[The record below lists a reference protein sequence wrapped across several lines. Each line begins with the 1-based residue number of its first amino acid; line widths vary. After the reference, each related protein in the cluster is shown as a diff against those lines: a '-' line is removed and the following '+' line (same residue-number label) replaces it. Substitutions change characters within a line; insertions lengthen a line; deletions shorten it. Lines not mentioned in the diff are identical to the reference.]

1 MRPWA
6 SAWDSVFNTDCI
18 MKKFLTIL
26 AASCIVISAGA
37 AVEAPADTT
46 AKKTSVWE
54 KIFPPRKDKLADRVN
69 AEAAVKEEAPAQTEQ
84 PQAVTSQ
91 EPQTPPSG
99 SKPQTSNKR
108 ESKDELRK
116 ENEALRSELEN
127 LRKELEALR
136 SGSKEETVQ
145 PAAQKEGSHHHAS
158 AGKSRTQGDTT
169 NNLYSLQRRT
179 AGNQEG
185 NYNMNTV
192 HFTSNVPDEVMIQRL
207 KDMNAFIELP
217 YNETVKNWMIL
228 YSEKMPSRM
237 SQLLGL
243 SEYYMPIF
251 EKTFLHYGLPEELK
265 YLAIIES
272 ALNPVAVSRA
282 GATGMWQFMYFT
294 AKNYGL
300 EINSFVDERRDPYK
314 SADAAARYLRDAYSL
329 FGDWSL
335 AISSYNCGAGNV
347 NKAIKRAGGSKAFWD
362 IYPYLPAETRG
373 YVPAMV
379 GAMYAVKYHR
389 EYGIRPAPIEIP
401 GEVDTFHIHRNVGFD
416 QITAC
421 TQITTTEL
429 RDLNPQYYKDV
440 IPGNS
445 GTYILRLHADRS
457 DDFIAHQDSIYAKA
471 ARIGGGVNVD
481 SGSSSGTSGRTY
493 SGSSSASSNTG
504 GSRPSSSG
512 NSSSSGY
519 KWTYYKVKSG
529 DTLGK
534 IASKYGTT
542 VNQIK
547 TWNGLRSNTIVIGQ
561 SLKVGRSKTGGGS
574 SYSGGGSSSGSS
586 SIKATH
592 TVKSGE
598 TLSSIARK
606 YGSTPD
612 KIKKANGLRSD
623 VIKVGQKLKIPR

>member
-1 MRPWA
+1 
-6 SAWDSVFNTDCI
+6 
-18 MKKFLTIL
+18 MKKLLTIL
-26 AASCIVISAGA
+26 AASCLVISAFA
-37 AVEAPADTT
+37 AVDVPADTT
-46 AKKTSVWE
+46 AKKVSFWE
-54 KIFPPRKDKLADRVN
+54 KLFPPLDKDKNKDT
-69 AEAAVKEEAPAQTEQ
+69 EAGPKDETTVQPAQQ
-84 PQAVTSQ
+84 PQPQTQSVTQ
-91 EPQTPPSG
+91 EEPQTPPSA
-99 SKPQTSNKR
+99 KQQKQ
-108 ESKDELRK
+108 SKDELRK
-116 ENEALRSELEN
+116 ENESLRSEIES

-136 SGSKEETVQ
+136 NSSAKANETEPVT
-145 PAAQKEGSHHHAS
+145 PQKDSRHHAS
-158 AGKSRTQGDTT
+158 SGKSRSQGDTT

-185 NYNMNTV
+185 NYNMNAV

-207 KDMNAFIELP
+207 KDMNAFIDLP

-416 QITAC
+416 QIVAYTD
-421 TQITTTEL
+421 ITTTGL
-429 RDLNPQYYKDV
+429 RDLNPQYYKDI

-457 DDFIAHQDSIYAKA
+457 EDFISHQDSIYAKA
-471 ARIGGGVNVD
+471 ALIGGGVNVD
-481 SGSSSGTSGRTY
+481 SGTGSSGRTY
-493 SGSSSASSNTG
+493 NGSGQASSYSG
-504 GSRPSSSG
+504 GSRTSSTG
-512 NSSSSGY
+512 NASSSGY

-534 IASKYGTT
+534 IASRYGTT

-547 TWNGLRSNTIVIGQ
+547 AWNGLRSNTIVVGKT
-561 SLKVGRSKTGGGS
+561 LKVGRTRTGGGS
-574 SYSGGGSSSGSS
+574 SYSGGGSGSSSGSS
-586 SIKATH
+586 GIKATH
-592 TVKSGE
+592 TVRSGE

-623 VIKVGQKLKIPR
+623 VIRVGQKLKIPR

>member
-1 MRPWA
+1 MISTGTAYA
-6 SAWDSVFNTDCI
+6 SVPT
-18 MKKFLTIL
+18 
-26 AASCIVISAGA
+26 
-37 AVEAPADTT
+37 DTT
-46 AKKTSVWE
+46 SKKTSVWD
-54 KIFPPRKDKLADRVN
+54 KIFPPRKDKVQQEEDKPSRS
-69 AEAAVKEEAPAQTEQ
+69 AEPVAQPTEPPQSDEHKQQGQNSSKGKSKE
-84 PQAVTSQ
+84 
-91 EPQTPPSG
+91 
-99 SKPQTSNKR
+99 
-108 ESKDELRK
+108 ELRK
-116 ENEALRSELEN
+116 ENDALRSELET
-127 LRKELEALR
+127 LRQQLESLRGTDDSKAAVQQGTAKE
-136 SGSKEETVQ
+136 SGTAKGKTR
-145 PAAQKEGSHHHAS
+145 HAS
-158 AGKSRTQGDTT
+158 TSQGDTT
-169 NNLYSLQRRT
+169 NSLYSLQRRT

-185 NYNMNTV
+185 NYNMNTA

-207 KDMNAFIELP
+207 KDMNSFIELP

-379 GAMYAVKYHR
+379 GAMYAVKYHK

-401 GEVDTFHIHRNVGFD
+401 GEVDTFHIHRNVSFD

-421 TQITTTEL
+421 TQITRTEL
-429 RDLNPQYYKDV
+429 RDLNPQYYKDIV
-440 IPGNS
+440 PGNS

-457 DDFIAHQDSIYAKA
+457 DDFIAHQDSIYAKSA
-471 ARIGGGVNVD
+471 QVGGEVNVD
-481 SGSSSGTSGRTY
+481 AGGSSSGSRTY
-493 SGSSSASSNTG
+493 TGGGGSSASTNTG
-504 GSRPSSSG
+504 GSRSSSTG
-512 NSSSSGY
+512 NASSSGY
-519 KWTYYKVKSG
+519 KWVYYKVKSG

-534 IASKYGTT
+534 IASRNGTT

-547 TWNGLRSNTIVIGQ
+547 TWNNLRSNTIVIGQ
-561 SLKVGRSKTGGGS
+561 NLKVGRSRTGGTVGGNSGRS
-574 SYSGGGSSSGSS
+574 SSGGGSG
-586 SIKATH
+586 IKATH
-592 TVKSGE
+592 VVKSGE
-598 TLSSIARK
+598 TLFSISRK
-606 YGSTPD
+606 YGTTPD

-623 VIKVGQKLKIPR
+623 RIVVGQKLKIPR

>member
-1 MRPWA
+1 
-6 SAWDSVFNTDCI
+6 
-18 MKKFLTIL
+18 MKKLLTTL
-26 AASCIVISAGA
+26 AALCIVILQATA
-37 AVEAPADTT
+37 ATAPGQVDTT
-46 AKKTSVWE
+46 TKKTSVWN
-54 KIFPPRKDKLADRVN
+54 KIFPPLQKDKEKDQPETAP
-69 AEAAVKEEAPAQTEQ
+69 APAQVREE
-84 PQAVTSQ
+84 PPASQ
-91 EPQTPPSG
+91 NDDKVNVKKG
-99 SKPQTSNKR
+99 R
-108 ESKDELRK
+108 ESKEDLK
-116 ENEALRSELEN
+116 
-127 LRKELEALR
+127 KELEALR
-136 SGSKEETVQ
+136 KENERLR
-145 PAAQKEGSHHHAS
+145 KENESLRQGDS
-158 AGKSRTQGDTT
+158 AGKTEPETTRPEPRHGTSAGRSHGSQSDTT
-169 NNLYSLQRRT
+169 NSLYALQRRT
-179 AGNQEG
+179 AGNKEG
-185 NYNMNTV
+185 NYNMETA
-192 HFTSNVPDEVMIQRL
+192 HFTSDVPDEVMIARL
-207 KDMNAFIELP
+207 KAMNAFIDLP

-251 EKTFLHYGLPEELK
+251 EKTFLHYGMPEELK

-272 ALNPVAVSRA
+272 ALNPLAVSRA
-282 GATGMWQFMYFT
+282 GATGMWQFMYAT

-314 SADAAARYLRDAYSL
+314 SADAAARYLKDAYSL

-347 NKAIKRAGGSKAFWD
+347 NKAIKRAGGSKQFWD

-416 QITAC
+416 QIVAC
-421 TQITTTEL
+421 TQITSTEL
-429 RDLNPQYYKDV
+429 RDLNPQYYKDI

-445 GTYILRLHADRS
+445 STPGNPYILRLHADRS
-457 DDFIAHQDSIYAKA
+457 EDFIAHQDSIYAKSA
-471 ARIGGGVNVD
+471 AIGGGVNVD
-481 SGSSSGTSGRTY
+481 PGNGSGGSAYHGSGSGSSSSY
-493 SGSSSASSNTG
+493 TG
-504 GSRPSSSG
+504 GSRTSGSG
-512 NSSSSGY
+512 NSGTSGY
-519 KWTYYKVKSG
+519 SWIYHKVKSG

-547 TWNGLRSNTIVIGQ
+547 AWNGLKSNTIVVGK
-561 SLKVGRSKTGGGS
+561 SLKVGRKKGGS
-574 SYSGGGSSSGSS
+574 SGGGSHSSSSSSSSG

-598 TLSSIARK
+598 TLFSIARH

-612 KIKKANGLRSD
+612 KIKKANGLSSD
-623 VIKVGQKLKIPR
+623 VIRVGQKLKIPK

>member
-1 MRPWA
+1 
-6 SAWDSVFNTDCI
+6 
-18 MKKFLTIL
+18 MKRFLVTV
-26 AASCIVISAGA
+26 AALSLVISTGA
-37 AVEAPADTT
+37 SPVYAPSDTT
-46 AKKTSVWE
+46 TKKQSFWE
-54 KIFPPRKDKLADRVN
+54 RLFPPVDKSKPERSPEVP
-69 AEAAVKEEAPAQTEQ
+69 VQTETQTAPVQEQQ
-84 PQAVTSQ
+84 PVVTTPPKT
-91 EPQTPPSG
+91 ETEEQTPDKAAG
-99 SKPQTSNKR
+99 KGRTK
-108 ESKDELRK
+108 EDLRK
-116 ENEALRSELEN
+116 ENESLRKELESM
-127 LRKELEALR
+127 RKELEALK
-136 SGSKEETVQ
+136 SQGGGTTPAETRTDK
-145 PAAQKEGSHHHAS
+145 PATRPHSHLSEGKTRE
-158 AGKSRTQGDTT
+158 KSDTA
-169 NNLYSLQRRT
+169 NSLYSLQRRT
-179 AGNQEG
+179 AGNKEG
-185 NYNMNTV
+185 NYNMESA
-192 HFTSNVPDEVMIQRL
+192 HFTSDVPDAVMIQRL
-207 KDMNAFIELP
+207 KDMNSFIDLP

-251 EKTFLHYGLPEELK
+251 ERTFLHYGLPEELK

-282 GATGMWQFMYFT
+282 GATGMWQFMYST

-379 GAMYAVKYHR
+379 GAMYAVKYHN

-421 TQITTTEL
+421 TRITATEL
-429 RDLNPQYYKDV
+429 RDLNPQYYKDI

-457 DDFIAHQDSIYAKA
+457 EDFIANQDSIYAKSA
-471 ARIGGGVNVD
+471 TIGGGVNVD
-481 SGSSSGTSGRTY
+481 TTGNGSATPART
-493 SGSSSASSNTG
+493 GSYTG
-504 GSRPSSSG
+504 GSRTSSQG
-512 NSSSSGY
+512 NASSSGY
-519 KWTYYKVKSG
+519 KWIYYKVKNG

-534 IASKYGTT
+534 IASRYGTT

-547 TWNGLRSNTIVIGQ
+547 TWNGMRSNTIQVGKT
-561 SLKVGRSKTGGGS
+561 LKVGRTKTGGGS
-574 SYSGGGSSSGSS
+574 SYSGGGSSGSTT
-586 SIKATH
+586 IKATH
-592 TVKSGE
+592 TVKAGE
-598 TLSSIARK
+598 TLYSISKR
-606 YGSTPD
+606 YGTTVD
-612 KIKKANGLRSD
+612 KIKKANGLSSD
-623 VIKVGQKLKIPR
+623 VVRSGQKLKIPK

>member
-1 MRPWA
+1 
-6 SAWDSVFNTDCI
+6 
-18 MKKFLTIL
+18 MKRLLTTL
-26 AASCIVISAGA
+26 AALCIVFLAGA
-37 AVEAPADTT
+37 VTTTPEQVDTT
-46 AKKTSVWE
+46 KKTSVWN
-54 KIFPPRKDKLADRVN
+54 KIFPPLSKDKDKDEAKAGQQTASPEQVKQDPPAGQ
-69 AEAAVKEEAPAQTEQ
+69 AEEKETVKGKGRETKEEL
-84 PQAVTSQ
+84 
-91 EPQTPPSG
+91 
-99 SKPQTSNKR
+99 K
-108 ESKDELRK
+108 
-116 ENEALRSELEN
+116 
-127 LRKELEALR
+127 KELEALR
-136 SGSKEETVQ
+136 QENERLRKENESLRQADASGKTESETSRPETHVSK
-145 PAAQKEGSHHHAS
+145 
-158 AGKSRTQGDTT
+158 GKSHGSPSDTT
-169 NNLYSLQRRT
+169 NSVYALQRRT
-179 AGNQEG
+179 AGNKEG
-185 NYNMNTV
+185 NYNMETA

-207 KDMNAFIELP
+207 KDMNAFIDLP

-282 GATGMWQFMYFT
+282 GATGMWQFMYAT

-314 SADAAARYLRDAYSL
+314 SADAAARYLKDAYSL

-347 NKAIKRAGGSKAFWD
+347 NKAIKRAGGSKQFWD

-416 QITAC
+416 QIVAC
-421 TQITTTEL
+421 TQITATEL
-429 RDLNPQYYKDV
+429 RDLNPQYYKDIV
-440 IPGNS
+440 PGNS
-445 GTYILRLHADRS
+445 STPGNPYILRLHADRS
-457 DDFIAHQDSIYAKA
+457 EDFIAHQDSIYAKSA
-471 ARIGGGVNVD
+471 ALGGSVNVD
-481 SGSSSGTSGRTY
+481 PGTSSGGSAYHGSGSGSSSSYTGGSKSSGSGN
-493 SGSSSASSNTG
+493 SGSS
-504 GSRPSSSG
+504 
-512 NSSSSGY
+512 GY
-519 KWTYYKVKSG
+519 SWIYHKVKSG

-547 TWNGLRSNTIVIGQ
+547 TWNGLKSNTIVVGK
-561 SLKVGRSKTGGGS
+561 SLKVGRKKGGS
-574 SYSGGGSSSGSS
+574 TSASSGSKSSSSSSSSSSG
-586 SIKATH
+586 IKATH

-598 TLSSIARK
+598 TLFSISRH
-606 YGSTPD
+606 YGTTPD
-612 KIKKANGLRSD
+612 KIKKANGLSSD
-623 VIKVGQKLKIPR
+623 VIRVGQKLKIPK